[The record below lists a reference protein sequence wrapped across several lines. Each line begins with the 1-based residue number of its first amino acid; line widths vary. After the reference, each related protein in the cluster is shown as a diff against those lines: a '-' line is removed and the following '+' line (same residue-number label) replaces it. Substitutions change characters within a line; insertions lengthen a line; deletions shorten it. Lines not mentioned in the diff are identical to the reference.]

1 MVLAS
6 ASALDG
12 GRTSIEYRV
21 TGVIPERLTPQRTQ
35 ALERLQ
41 GRQGLVREL
50 ATAAEVSDS
59 VIRGLVKAGAI
70 EAVEVALDTRFPPP
84 DPGHAP
90 PLLESGQASA
100 ATLLRRAVAAPLGR
114 EHV

>member
-21 TGVIPERLTPQRTQ
+21 TGMVPERLTPQRAQ

-90 PLLESGQASA
+90 PLLESGQTGRAS
-100 ATLLRRAVAAPLGR
+100 GR
-114 EHV
+114 DRVCRYV

>member
-1 MVLAS
+1 MV
-6 ASALDG
+6 
-12 GRTSIEYRV
+12 
-21 TGVIPERLTPQRTQ
+21 PERRTPQRAQ
-35 ALERLQ
+35 ALWRLQ

-100 ATLLRRAVAAPLGR
+100 ATILRRAVAARGFQPYQIGR
-114 EHV
+114 AHV

>member
-1 MVLAS
+1 M
-6 ASALDG
+6 G
-12 GRTSIEYRV
+12 
-21 TGVIPERLTPQRTQ
+21 PERLTPERAQ
-35 ALERLQ
+35 ARGRLK
-41 GRQGLVREL
+41 GRQGLVRGL

-100 ATLLRRAVAAPLGR
+100 ATILRRAVAARGFQPYLLDGEIGR
-114 EHV
+114 ASCRERVCQYV